1 MSDDVQVNV
10 KNVLNGAENVLNGAE
25 NVLNGAGRLRQ
36 FDDMEPAEQIKY
48 LKAKVDAA
56 HETIRRLGSE
66 VMALRRHQ
74 HGPTGQCLVPMRDRY
89 IPNEGD
95 W

>member
-1 MSDDVQVNV
+1 MSDENQEF
-10 KNVLNGAENVLNGAE
+10 AEDPIAKPIGNYA
-25 NVLNGAGRLRQ
+25 RLRT
-36 FDDMEPAEQIKY
+36 FDEMEPAEQIKL
-48 LKAKVDAA
+48 LKAEVDSA
-56 HETIRRLGSE
+56 HEHLRRLGSE
-66 VMALRRHQ
+66 IMALRWHQ

>member
-10 KNVLNGAENVLNGAE
+10 KNVLNGAV
-25 NVLNGAGRLRQ
+25 RLRE

-48 LKAKVDAA
+48 LKSLVDSA

-89 IPNEGD
+89 IPNERD